1 MKLSIVIPC
10 YNEERTLRKAVA
22 RVVATDIGEVSKE
35 ILIVDDGSADNS
47 VEIINALEKEHEEI
61 VALFHEQNMG
71 KGAALKTAIAAATG
85 DILLIQDADMEYS
98 PSDYPKLLEPI
109 LDDRA
114 DVVYGSRFKG
124 GEPGRVLFFWHSAGN
139 KFLTL
144 TSNMMTDLNLTDME
158 TGYKVFKSEI
168 IKQIDIQEKRFGVEP
183 EITAKIAKLDPRP
196 RIYEVG
202 ISYAG
207 RTYAEGKK
215 IGWKDGFR
223 ALYCIM
229 KYK

>member
-168 IKQIDIQEKRFGVEP
+168 IKQIDIEEKRFGVEP